1 MVRKGEVKDNYIY
14 SVEKFLKQEYGFE
27 ELKII
32 GGNIMIYKYKNKT
45 YLFEGEKD
53 IMKFIKNLQKS
64 PK

>member
-1 MVRKGEVKDNYIY
+1 
-14 SVEKFLKQEYGFE
+14 
-27 ELKII
+27 
-32 GGNIMIYKYKNKT
+32 MIYKYKNKT